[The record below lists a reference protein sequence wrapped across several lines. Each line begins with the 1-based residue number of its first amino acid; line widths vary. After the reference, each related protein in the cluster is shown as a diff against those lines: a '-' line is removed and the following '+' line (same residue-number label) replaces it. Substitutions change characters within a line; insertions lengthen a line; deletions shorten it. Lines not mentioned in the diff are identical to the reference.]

1 MAKDKVKDKK
11 GKAVDKNDVKAGKKP
26 GKKEKAASAKKLIKS
41 KGPEFKKNNKTASRT
56 TDFTVDDF
64 KEAPYNPRYI
74 SPVEL
79 QRLGKS
85 MTTYGDL
92 SGIVFNRHS
101 GVTISGHQRLKQV
114 RLYEHGTVLKDVKD
128 DGYGTVAEGYV
139 WYKGPNGKVR
149 IPCRVVD
156 WSDKKAE
163 FAANIAANAHGGSFD
178 NKLLANLV
186 EAIEPGD
193 GEFDIDLLGIDP
205 ITIKTLPYEDRI
217 GDANKETS
225 PNSSG
230 SFTEF
235 NSESFDDE
243 LVHECPRCS
252 MRFNDK
258 GEEVTRKGYT
268 EPDGDEDEDE
278 EDEKPAKSKSKGK
291 SKPAKDKVKKGA
303 KELAEFSV
311 PQKKK
316 PKKKSK

>member
-1 MAKDKVKDKK
+1 MAKDKVKEKK
-11 GKAVDKNDVKAGKKP
+11 KAKAVDKNDVKSGKKP
-26 GKKEKAASAKKLIKS
+26 GRREQAASSKKLIKS

-149 IPCRVVD
+149 IPLRVVD

-205 ITIKTLPYEDRI
+205 ITIKTLPYEDKI

-225 PNSSG
+225 PSG
-230 SFTEF
+230 SGPSFAEF
-235 NSESFDDE
+235 NSESFDGE

-252 MRFNDK
+252 MRFNDN
-258 GEEVTRKGYT
+258 GEEVVRKGYS
-268 EPDGDEDEDE
+268 EPEDDDE
-278 EDEKPAKSKSKGK
+278 EDEKPSKKKSKSK
-291 SKPAKDKVKKGA
+291 KDKDKPLKKGA
-303 KELAEFSV
+303 KELAEFST
-311 PQKKK
+311 PAKKK